1 METKQLSLEER
12 IILVL
17 KDKTMRIF
25 EISKNIGYK
34 QVFKTLKRVIKEM
47 FKKIR

>member
-1 METKQLSLEER
+1 MEKRQWSLIER

-17 KDKTMRIF
+17 KDKTMRIS

-47 FKKIR
+47 LKK